1 MLRNAVVF
9 HKPRYISIEMNI
21 LGSQKTVSEFES
33 NFKAEF
39 L

>member
-21 LGSQKTVSEFES
+21 LGSQKTVSES